1 MTDSPLPPHDDA
13 VPLLESTVPS
23 PRKLKQ
29 RQQIMLI
36 GVGIVL
42 FVVVIGGMWL
52 AAPPPAKTAKAE
64 DKAATI
70 KRLAVPGQDLNERE
84 VWVAKGEARLKT
96 QQDQIEELLRWK
108 QAKQEEEQKALE
120 ERYKSG
126 GRPTTSSGSATAT
139 LVPPPLLPVASASVP
154 LPPLPQASAANGAT
168 TPIPPPTAPRVT
180 SGAPAARTA
189 QSGSTSPLAA
199 GGIQRISFSNNGTA
213 VASGTGAKVAS
224 KEGGKGEGETRHV
237 GRYIPAGTFTRGVLL
252 GGLDA
257 PAGGQAQSN
266 PHPVLIKLQDN
277 SILPNKFRTRTRE
290 CHVVGAGY
298 GDISSERA
306 YIRLETLSCV
316 LKYGKIIEVAMQGYV
331 AGEDGKTGMRGRL
344 VTKEG
349 QLLGRAFLAGLGSGI
364 GSGLSQSVTTLSTS
378 PLGATQSVDPGK
390 VLEHGAYSGVG
401 KAMDRLAQYYITLA
415 EKTFPVV
422 EIAAGRSVD
431 VVLTKGIALEEDIN
445 LAWDDMAD
453 DDKEAIEP

>member
-13 VPLLESTVPS
+13 VPLLENSAPT

-29 RQQIMLI
+29 RQQIMLF
-36 GVGIVL
+36 GVGILL

-52 AAPPPAKTAKAE
+52 AAPPPSKTAKAE

-70 KRLAVPGQDLNERE
+70 KRLAVPGQDVNERE
-84 VWVAKGEARLKT
+84 VWVAKGEARLKE
-96 QQDQIEELLRWK
+96 QQDQLEELLRWK
-108 QAKQEEEQKALE
+108 EAKQAEEERSRE
-120 ERYKSG
+120 ERNRTG
-126 GRPTTSSGSATAT
+126 GRASAATGSAAASI
-139 LVPPPLLPVASASVP
+139 VPPPLPVTPASVP
-154 LPPLPQASAANGAT
+154 LPPVPQASAANGAT
-168 TPIPPPTAPRVT
+168 TPIPPPAAPRVT
-180 SGAPAARTA
+180 AGAPAARAA
-189 QSGSTSPLAA
+189 QPGSVAPVAA
-199 GGIQRISFSNNGTA
+199 GGIQRIAFSNNGNATA
-213 VASGTGAKVAS
+213 GNSAKTA
-224 KEGGKGEGETRHV
+224 KEGGKGETRQV
-237 GRYIPAGTFTRGVLL
+237 GRYIPAGSFTRGVLL

-277 SILPNKFRTRTRE
+277 SILPNRFRTRIRE

-306 YIRLETLSCV
+306 YMRLETLSCV
-316 LKYGKIIEVAMQGYV
+316 LKDGKIIEVAMQGYV

-364 GSGLSQSVTTLSTS
+364 GDGLSQSVTTLSTS
-378 PLGATQSVDPGK
+378 ALGSVQTVDTNNILK
-390 VLEHGAYSGVG
+390 HGAYTGVS

-422 EIAAGRSVD
+422 EIAAGRPVD

-453 DDKEAIEP
+453 NEEVLEP

>member
-13 VPLLESTVPS
+13 VSLLESTAPS

-29 RQQIMLI
+29 RQQIMLF

-52 AAPPPAKTAKAE
+52 AAPPPAKTARAE
-64 DKAATI
+64 DKEATI
-70 KRLAVPGQDLNERE
+70 KRLAVPGQQLNERE
-84 VWVAKGEARLKT
+84 VWVAKGEARLKE
-96 QQDQIEELLRWK
+96 QQDQLEELLRWK
-108 QAKQEEEQKALE
+108 EAKQAEEERAKE
-120 ERYKSG
+120 ERNRTG
-126 GRPTTSSGSATAT
+126 GRASAATGSAAT
-139 LVPPPLLPVASASVP
+139 SIVPPPLPLTPASVP
-154 LPPLPQASAANGAT
+154 LPPVPQASAANGAT
-168 TPIPPPTAPRVT
+168 TPIPPPAAPRMAT
-180 SGAPAARTA
+180 GAPAARTA
-189 QSGSTSPLAA
+189 QPGSVAPVAA
-199 GGIQRISFSNNGTA
+199 GGIQRIAFSNNGNATA
-213 VASGTGAKVAS
+213 GTSDKAAKD
-224 KEGGKGEGETRHV
+224 GKSEGETRHV

-277 SILPNKFRTRTRE
+277 SILPNRFRTRTRE

-306 YIRLETLSCV
+306 YMRLETLSCV
-316 LKYGKIIEVAMQGYV
+316 LKDGKIIEVAMQGYI

-349 QLLGRAFLAGLGSGI
+349 QLLGRAFLAGLGSGL
-364 GSGLSQSVTTLSTS
+364 GDGLSQSLTSVSTS
-378 PLGATQSVDPGK
+378 ALGSVQTVDANDILK
-390 VLEHGAYSGVG
+390 NGAYTGVS

-422 EIAAGRSVD
+422 EIAAGRPVD

-445 LAWDDMAD
+445 LAWDDMTD
-453 DDKEAIEP
+453 NEEVMEP

>member
-1 MTDSPLPPHDDA
+1 MTDSPMPPHDES

-23 PRKLKQ
+23 SRKLKQ
-29 RQQIMLI
+29 RQQIMLF
-36 GVGIVL
+36 GVGMVL

-52 AAPPPAKTAKAE
+52 AAPPPAKVSKV
-64 DKAATI
+64 DKEATI
-70 KRLAVPGQDLNERE
+70 KRLAVPGQQLNERE
-84 VWVAKGEARLKT
+84 VWVAKGEARLKE

-108 QAKQEEEQKALE
+108 EVKQDEEQRAKE
-120 ERYKSG
+120 ERNRSG
-126 GRPTTSSGSATAT
+126 GKSASASSNTNTAAP
-139 LVPPPLLPVASASVP
+139 LVPPPLPVTPGSVP
-154 LPPLPQASAANGAT
+154 LPPVPQASAANGAIT
-168 TPIPPPTAPRVT
+168 AIPPPAAPRVT
-180 SGAPAARTA
+180 TATPAHSA
-189 QSGSTSPLAA
+189 QAGSAA
-199 GGIQRISFSNNGTA
+199 LPMGGGIQRISFSNSNGAAT
-213 VASGTGAKVAS
+213 ASGNSV
-224 KEGGKGEGETRHV
+224 KGVKTADETRHV

-257 PAGGQAQSN
+257 PAGGQAQNN

-277 SILPNKFRTRTRE
+277 SILPNRFRTRTRE

-306 YIRLETLSCV
+306 YMRLETLSCV
-316 LKYGKIIEVAMQGYV
+316 LKDGKIIEVAMQGYV

-378 PLGATQSVDPGK
+378 PLGTTQSVDPGK
-390 VLEHGAYSGVG
+390 ILEHGAYTGVG

-415 EKTFPVV
+415 EKTFPVIEV
-422 EIAAGRSVD
+422 AAGRSVD

-453 DDKEAIEP
+453 HEEAIEP